1 MRFAVFANQAGR
13 IPTHAK
19 RGTEKVFDLPT
30 PAGLVELELALG
42 KAAQKA
48 TARLPIGARLGIEP
62 VEQVV
67 GH

>member
-1 MRFAVFANQAGR
+1 MRFAVFANQPGR

-19 RGTEKVFDLPT
+19 RGAEKVFDLLA
-30 PAGLVELELALG
+30 PAGLVELELPLG
-42 KAAQKA
+42 EPAQET
-48 TARLPIGARLGIEP
+48 TARLAVGARLGIEP